1 MGTINRQV
9 QGRHQSGSRRKLS
22 ALASKI
28 SEHKLRLPCFT
39 VLFHTSAWTHE
50 GHAGALL
57 AGVCLSRGQ
66 WGRTCRVELVE
77 FCSPRRLLYCVP
89 GGIPSGG
96 CFPLALQEALPLL
109 LLRDH
114 PLLPWPA
121 CPPACPSQ
129 TCLTLFM
136 LPALRSHTRGP
147 FCRHLEALSWLRA
160 SPALLCVPGGRGDTL
175 VLGKLSVP
183 ADGHGVGGLRA
194 LEPARHKGEKTLSSL
209 LAEGALFLRVSS
221 LARGR

>member
-1 MGTINRQV
+1 MGECAFPE
-9 QGRHQSGSRRKLS
+9 GSGPARVGWSWWSS
-22 ALASKI
+22 ARPAACS
-28 SEHKLRLPCFT
+28 T
-39 VLFHTSAWTHE
+39 
-50 GHAGALL
+50 
-57 AGVCLSRGQ
+57 VCLAAF
-66 WGRTCRVELVE
+66 LVVATLP
-77 FCSPRRLLYCVP
+77 SPW
-89 GGIPSGG
+89 
-96 CFPLALQEALPLL
+96 EALPLL

-147 FCRHLEALSWLRA
+147 SCRHLEAPSWLRA